1 MIKIG
6 NSDTDKTIKELQESR
21 EIIRTIMEFGI
32 NQQQIL
38 RIIYLLSLELE
49 NNEAMLEISSV
60 TKNYVENMSENTTT
74 KSEIIV

>member
-49 NNEAMLEISSV
+49 NNEAMLEISSA